1 MIQVRRLHNVRQ
13 LDTVGMLKLLEM
25 GGETGGRDIRLLF
38 TTFIGICLLLF
49 IFDFFHFLLC

>member
-25 GGETGGRDIRLLF
+25 GGETGGRDIRLLLGS
-38 TTFIGICLLLF
+38 TK
-49 IFDFFHFLLC
+49 LCGVTMERS